1 MKLIKKNKIFSNEVF
16 DVYKNDFSI
25 KKKVI
30 VKNYLSIQPKK
41 KYNQEG
47 GIMVIPIKN
56 NKIGLMK
63 VNYPIIKKFLFCF
76 PQGFCDKGESLPLAA
91 LREFNEETGFILD
104 KKNIK
109 FLAKF
114 YPNPSLINSKITV
127 YTTEDLTK
135 KKRVRKNLDE
145 IGVGKISFYSKKEV
159 ILLMRKKNFDL
170 TSLNA
175 LLFYFFTKKN
185 LR

>member
-16 DVYKNDFSI
+16 DVYKNDFSL

-47 GIMVIPIKN
+47 GIMIIPIKN

-76 PQGFCDKGESLPLAA
+76 PQGFCDKGESLSSAA
-91 LREFNEETGFILD
+91 LREFNEETGYILD

-127 YTTEDLTK
+127 YTTENLTN
-135 KKRVRKNLDE
+135 KKRVKHNLDE
-145 IGVGKISFYSKKEV
+145 IGVGKINFYSKKEL
-159 ILLMRKKNFDL
+159 ISLIKKKNFDL

-175 LLFYFFTKKN
+175 LLFYFFY
-185 LR
+185 LREV

>member
-1 MKLIKKNKIFSNEVF
+1 M
-16 DVYKNDFSI
+16 
-25 KKKVI
+25 
-30 VKNYLSIQPKK
+30 
-41 KYNQEG
+41 
-47 GIMVIPIKN
+47 
-56 NKIGLMK
+56 
-63 VNYPIIKKFLFCF
+63 
-76 PQGFCDKGESLPLAA
+76 
-91 LREFNEETGFILD
+91 
-104 KKNIK
+104 
-109 FLAKF
+109 
-114 YPNPSLINSKITV
+114 

>member
-16 DVYKNDFSI
+16 DVYKNDFCI
-25 KKKVI
+25 KKKII

-41 KYNQEG
+41 KYNQDG
-47 GIMVIPIKN
+47 GVMIIPIKN
-56 NKIGLMK
+56 DKIGLMK

-76 PQGFCDKGESLPLAA
+76 PQGFCDRGESLPLAA
-91 LREFNEETGFILD
+91 LREFNEETGYMLHQ
-104 KKNIK
+104 KNIK

-127 YTTEDLTK
+127 YITENLIK
-135 KKRVRKNLDE
+135 KKRFKHNLDE
-145 IGVGKISFYSKKEV
+145 IGVGKINFYSEKEL
-159 ILLMRKKNFDL
+159 ISLIRKKNFDL

-175 LLFYFFTKKN
+175 LLFYFITKKKF
-185 LR
+185 